1 VSTLAITKLMMGI
14 PLYAAV
20 LWLTWLLMRAVYR
33 GRDAKP
39 E

>member
-1 VSTLAITKLMMGI
+1 MGI
-14 PLYAAV
+14 PLYAAA

-33 GRDAKP
+33 GRETAS